1 MFIADVRNCTTKE
14 AEERRVVKELAKLR
28 EKLGSSKRGL
38 GALDKRKYVWKLLY
52 CYMLG
57 YEVDFGHVEAVSLIC
72 SSRLTEKYTGYIA
85 ATLLLNADSPALDGV
100 IAAVRSDLMSG
111 DEVVQSLALAM
122 VGNIGGPLLTSELSG
137 DVLRLIASEYL
148 RLSDHISKKALACLA
163 RMFRQDHSL
172 LTHEVWVNKFY
183 HYLES
188 RSIGLQLASSSLLLL
203 AIREH
208 DPSHYEAI
216 VPLVIHNLTRLVILR
231 EVPKDYLYYNT
242 PCPWLQVKLL
252 KILQNLP
259 PPTETTILVE
269 LSESLERIM
278 TRTEVT
284 KSINKNN
291 ADHAILFEAINVIIH
306 YHKIV
311 SANLKTQC
319 VDLLGKFISVR
330 EANIRYFGLETM
342 AKLADKSGGAELL
355 TRHQSAIL
363 YSLRDSD
370 VSIRKQ
376 ALEVLFFMCGES
388 NAVTIVEQLLDFL
401 PEADYNVKEDLVLKT
416 AVLAEKYGKDLTWYL
431 DVVVQLISHAGDY
444 VSDEIWCRVVQVI
457 AGFGTDIDI
466 PLQTYAASKA
476 FHAMVAGHVHE
487 NLVRLGSYLVSEFAL
502 RICEQ
507 PGKSPIAIFEV
518 LNKHFPFVSDST
530 KAMLLHA
537 YMKLVIQFDEL
548 RELVLPVFEQHAY
561 YWDPEV
567 QQRALEYL
575 RLVSDVDSEIAKACF
590 EAMPTYSQDLKQKN
604 MALKQITSMQET
616 HPHAPLAPPQEAP
629 QPAQVKPS
637 LPQSVDLLDI

>member
-1 MFIADVRNCTTKE
+1 MAGMRGLTLFIADVRNCTTKE
-14 AEERRVVKELAKLR
+14 AEERRVVKELASLR
-28 EKLGSSKRGL
+28 EKLRSGRKGL
-38 GALDKRKYVWKLLY
+38 SALDKRKHVWKLLY

-57 YEVDFGHVEAVSLIC
+57 YEVDFGHLEAVTLIS

-85 ATLLLNADSPALDGV
+85 ATLLLNADSPALEAVVG
-100 IAAVRSDLMSG
+100 AVRNDLMSG

-122 VGNIGGPLLTSELSG
+122 VGNIGGPLLTTELSG

-163 RMFRQDHSL
+163 RLFRQDPSL
-172 LTHEVWVNKFY
+172 LTHQVWVNKFY
-183 HYLES
+183 NYLES
-188 RSIGLQLASSSLLLL
+188 RSIGLQLSSASLLLL

-208 DPSHYEAI
+208 DACHYEAI
-216 VPLVIHNLTRLVILR
+216 VPLVIHNLSRLVLQR

-252 KILQNLP
+252 KVLQNLP
-259 PPTETTILVE
+259 PPTDSALLNE
-269 LSESLERIM
+269 LSTILERIM
-278 TRTEVT
+278 TITEVT
-284 KSINKNN
+284 KSLNKNN
-291 ADHAILFEAINVIIH
+291 ADHAILFEAIHVIIH

-311 SANLKTQC
+311 SPNLKSLC
-319 VDLLGKFISVR
+319 VDLLGKFISVK

-342 AKLADKSGGAELL
+342 AKLADKSEGADLL
-355 TRHQSAIL
+355 GRHQQAIL

-370 VSIRKQ
+370 TSIRKR
-376 ALEVLFFMCGES
+376 ALEVLFCMCGEA

-401 PEADYNVKEDLVLKT
+401 PEADYNIKEDLVLKT

-431 DVVVQLISHAGDY
+431 DIVIQLISHAGDY

-457 AGFGTDIDI
+457 AGFGTDVSV

-476 FHAMVAGHVHE
+476 FHSLVGGHAHE
-487 NLVRLGSYLVSEFAL
+487 NLVRLGSYLISEFAQ
-502 RICEQ
+502 RIYDQ
-507 PGKSPIAIFEV
+507 PGKHPAAMFE
-518 LNKHFPFVSDST
+518 LLYKHFPFVSDST

-537 YMKLVIQFDEL
+537 FMKLLTQFEEL
-548 RELVLPVFEQHAY
+548 RESVVPVFEQHVY

-575 RLVSDVDSEIAKACF
+575 RLTADVEPSIAKACF
-590 EAMPTYSQDLKQKN
+590 EPMPTYSQDIAKKN
-604 MALKQITSMQET
+604 LALKQIVSMQE
-616 HPHAPLAPPQEAP
+616 APLPLRLLPEE
-629 QPAQVKPS
+629 VKPET
-637 LPQSVDLLDI
+637 DLLEI

>member
-1 MFIADVRNCTTKE
+1 MFIADVRNCTTKD
-14 AEERRVVKELAKLR
+14 AEERRVIKELAKLR
-28 EKLGSSKRGL
+28 EKLGSGRRGMSV
-38 GALDKRKYVWKLLY
+38 LDKKKYVWKLLY

-57 YEVDFGHVEAVSLIC
+57 YEVDFGHAESVTLIN

-85 ATLLLNADSPALDGV
+85 ATLLLNADSPALETVVGA
-100 IAAVRSDLMSG
+100 IRNDLMSG

-148 RLSDHISKKALACLA
+148 RLSDHISKKALACLT
-163 RMFRQDHSL
+163 RLFRHDHSL
-172 LTHEVWVNKFY
+172 LTPEVWVSKFY
-183 HYLES
+183 NYLES
-188 RSIGLQLASSSLLLL
+188 RSIGLQLACASLVLL

-208 DPSHYEAI
+208 DASLYEVI
-216 VPLVIHNLTRLVILR
+216 VPLVIHNLTRLVLLR

-252 KILQNLP
+252 KILQHLP
-259 PPTETTILVE
+259 APSDASILAE
-269 LSESLERIM
+269 LSENLERIM

-311 SANLKTQC
+311 SPSLKSQC
-319 VDLLGKFISVR
+319 VDLLGKFISVK

-342 AKLADKSGGAELL
+342 AKLADKSDGAQMLVK
-355 TRHQSAIL
+355 HQSAIL

-370 VSIRKQ
+370 VSIRKR
-376 ALEVLFFMCGES
+376 ALEVLFCMCGEG

-401 PEADYNVKEDLVLKT
+401 PEADYNIKEDLVVKT

-431 DVVVQLISHAGDY
+431 DVVVQLITHAGDY
-444 VSDEIWCRVVQVI
+444 VSDDIWCRVVQVI
-457 AGFGTDIDI
+457 AGFGTEVNV

-476 FHAMVAGHVHE
+476 FLALLAGHVHE
-487 NLVRLGSYLVSEFAL
+487 NLVRLGGYLVSEFAQ
-502 RICEQ
+502 RIFEQ
-507 PGKSPIAIFEV
+507 PGKSPAAIFEV

-537 YMKLVIQFDEL
+537 YMKLVTQFEDL
-548 RELVLPVFEQHAY
+548 RDLVIPVFEQHAY

-575 RLVSDVDSEIAKACF
+575 RLTSVVAPETAQACF
-590 EAMPTYSQDLKQKN
+590 EVMPTYSQDLKQKSLV
-604 MALKQITSMQET
+604 LKQIVSMQET
-616 HPHAPLAPPQEAP
+616 VPQVKETAP
-629 QPAQVKPS
+629 QVKETA
-637 LPQSVDLLDI
+637 PQLKESAEVNLLDI